1 MLNQKVK
8 NFWGYYTAWAKGCI
22 KPPDGRS
29 TSYDY
34 FYQMGDYEKD
44 CSEKNKCICG
54 PEGFE
59 NMDNKE
65 TNNEEVNNQ
74 WKGTT
79 FVVMILMLSLII
91 FNFKKK

>member
-1 MLNQKVK
+1 
-8 NFWGYYTAWAKGCI
+8 
-22 KPPDGRS
+22 
-29 TSYDY
+29 
-34 FYQMGDYEKD
+34 MGDYEKD
-44 CSEKNKCICG
+44 CSATNKCICG

-65 TNNEEVNNQ
+65 TNNEEVNDDG

-91 FNFKKK
+91 FSCKKK